1 MKNAKKFPELRS
13 TTDYLQQNK
22 KNNRKY
28 NNSDKVEI
36 ENLQRNRSMMQSYLI
51 P

>member
-1 MKNAKKFPELRS
+1 
-13 TTDYLQQNK
+13 LQQNK

-28 NNSDKVEI
+28 NNSDKVEQ
-36 ENLQRNRSMMQSYLI
+36 ENLKRNRSMMQSYLI